1 MSRES
6 MPHIKRK
13 TLLLQAERLAWV
25 VGLTASIAWGTVS
38 LTNRA
43 AARSE
48 IERFTTLY
56 ARAPALPAT
65 PDFQLWSPGRIQA
78 WHAAQVTPLPPPL
91 GVLRIAR
98 LQIEAAILEGI
109 DDATLNR
116 AVGHI
121 PGTAAVGDAG
131 NAGIAG
137 HRDSF
142 FRGLKN
148 VAIGDLIELALPH
161 GDAVYRVER
170 TWIVTPADA
179 SVLAPTSSAAITL
192 VTCYPF
198 HFVGSAPQRFIV
210 RAVPAAKSGAE
221 RDQ

>member
-1 MSRES
+1 
-6 MPHIKRK
+6 MPHIVKK
-13 TLLLQAERLAWV
+13 TLWLQAERLAWV
-25 VGLTASIAWGTVS
+25 VGLTASFAWGTAS
-38 LTNRA
+38 LMDRA
-43 AARSE
+43 AAREE
-48 IERFTTLY
+48 IARFTTLH
-56 ARAPALPAT
+56 AQTPALPAT

-78 WHAAQVTPLPPPL
+78 WHASQSTPSPPPM

-98 LQIEAAILEGI
+98 LHVEAAILEGI
-109 DDATLNR
+109 DESTLNR

-121 PGTAAVGDAG
+121 PGTAGPGEAG

-148 VAIGDLIELALPH
+148 VAIGDRIELALPR
-161 GDAVYRVER
+161 GEVVYRVER
-170 TWIVTPADA
+170 TWIVTPDDVW
-179 SVLAPTSSAAITL
+179 VLAPTPSAVVTL